1 MSSAPS
7 SLLVPEFAFSR
18 PTAPAAPGARHRAA
32 AVPVAAP
39 RTGVKAPVLLVVS
52 ESPEVRLA
60 VAREVGL
67 RYRLVTALGAT
78 SADRRLDV
86 GVAVDG
92 LVLDLDADRRVVSD
106 FLCRLVDRGFHGPRI
121 LLSSGF
127 RPEASATFLTACDTH
142 FAIGRPWRSG
152 QLRSLLERVLGVSH
166 LAQSAS
172 RP

>member
-1 MSSAPS
+1 MAAVRTPASAP
-7 SLLVPEFAFSR
+7 A
-18 PTAPAAPGARHRAA
+18 
-32 AVPVAAP
+32 
-39 RTGVKAPVLLVVS
+39 LLVVS
-52 ESPEVRLA
+52 ESPVVRLA

-67 RYRLVTALGAT
+67 RCRVVTALGAT
-78 SADRRLDV
+78 SADRRLDL

-127 RPEASATFLTACDTH
+127 RPEASATFRTASHTH
-142 FAIGRPWRSG
+142 FALGRPWRSG
-152 QLRSLLERVLGVSH
+152 ELRSLLERVLGVSH
-166 LAQSAS
+166 LAESAS

>member
-1 MSSAPS
+1 M
-7 SLLVPEFAFSR
+7 
-18 PTAPAAPGARHRAA
+18 
-32 AVPVAAP
+32 P
-39 RTGVKAPVLLVVS
+39 RTGVTPPVLLVVS
-52 ESPEVRLA
+52 EAPEVRLA

-127 RPEASATFLTACDTH
+127 RPEASATFPTACDTH

-172 RP
+172 CP

>member
-1 MSSAPS
+1 MI
-7 SLLVPEFAFSR
+7 
-18 PTAPAAPGARHRAA
+18 
-32 AVPVAAP
+32 
-39 RTGVKAPVLLVVS
+39 S
-52 ESPEVRLA
+52 EAPEVRLA

-67 RYRLVTALGAT
+67 RCRLVTALGAT

-86 GVAVDG
+86 GVTVDG

-127 RPEASATFLTACDTH
+127 RPEASSSFPTACHTH
-142 FAIGRPWRSG
+142 FALGRPWRAG
-152 QLRSLLERVLGVSH
+152 ELRSLLERVLGVSH
-166 LAQSAS
+166 VAPSAS

>member
-1 MSSAPS
+1 M
-7 SLLVPEFAFSR
+7 
-18 PTAPAAPGARHRAA
+18 
-32 AVPVAAP
+32 
-39 RTGVKAPVLLVVS
+39 VVS

-67 RYRLVTALGAT
+67 GCRMVTALGAT
-78 SADRRLDV
+78 SADRRLDL

-127 RPEASATFLTACDTH
+127 RPDASATVPTGCHTH
-142 FAIGRPWRSG
+142 FALGRPWRSG
-152 QLRSLLERVLGVSH
+152 ELRSLLERVLGVSH

>member
-1 MSSAPS
+1 M
-7 SLLVPEFAFSR
+7 VPI
-18 PTAPAAPGARHRAA
+18 
-32 AVPVAAP
+32 AAP
-39 RTGVKAPVLLVVS
+39 RAGKAAPVLLVVS
-52 ESPEVRLA
+52 EAPEVRLA

-67 RYRLVTALGAT
+67 GCRMVTALGAT
-78 SADRRLDV
+78 SADRRLDL

-106 FLCRLVDRGFHGPRI
+106 FLCRLVDRAFHGPRI

-127 RPEASATFLTACDTH
+127 RPEASATVPTGCHTH
-142 FAIGRPWRSG
+142 FALGRPWRAG
-152 QLRSLLERVLGVSH
+152 ELRSLLERVLGVSH

>member
-1 MSSAPS
+1 M
-7 SLLVPEFAFSR
+7 VPI
-18 PTAPAAPGARHRAA
+18 
-32 AVPVAAP
+32 AAP
-39 RTGVKAPVLLVVS
+39 RTGKAAPVLLVVS
-52 ESPEVRLA
+52 EAPEVRLA

-67 RYRLVTALGAT
+67 GCRMVTALGAT
-78 SADRRLDV
+78 SADRRLDL

-127 RPEASATFLTACDTH
+127 RPEASATFPTACHTH
-142 FAIGRPWRSG
+142 FALGRPGAPVSCARSWRG
-152 QLRSLLERVLGVSH
+152 SLGSPH

>member
-1 MSSAPS
+1 
-7 SLLVPEFAFSR
+7 VR
-18 PTAPAAPGARHRAA
+18 RGAAPP
-32 AVPVAAP
+32 VPVARA
-39 RTGVKAPVLLVVS
+39 GSAAPVLLVVS
-52 ESPEVRLA
+52 EVPEVRLA

-67 RYRLVTALGAT
+67 GCRMVTALGAT

-86 GVAVDG
+86 GVVVDG

-106 FLCRLVDRGFHGPRI
+106 FLCRLVDRGFNGPRI

-127 RPEASATFLTACDTH
+127 RPEASAGFRTSSHTH
-142 FAIGRPWRSG
+142 FALGRPWRPG
-152 QLRSLLERVLGVSH
+152 QLRALLERVLGVSH